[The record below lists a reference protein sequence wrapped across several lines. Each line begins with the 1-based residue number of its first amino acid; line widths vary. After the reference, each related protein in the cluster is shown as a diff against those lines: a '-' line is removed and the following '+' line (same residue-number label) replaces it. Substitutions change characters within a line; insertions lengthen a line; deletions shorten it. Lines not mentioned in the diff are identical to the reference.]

1 MNKYNTIL
9 IMMSIF
15 ILILIFLLN
24 KFIFTSNACLHYSL
38 NIYLYTTISLA
49 ILTLL
54 SAFYSKRRLS
64 IPGEQ
69 KILFIIFTLITFVL
83 LAHIKNIYVIHFI
96 WLAFLVFFSLFIYG
110 YAFDNTYILLFF
122 CALNLIIVPIIY
134 MVPTLSEYLGS
145 NNYII
150 GISMLFILLLILSKK
165 FKYSKLSLYIIF
177 IFIIIINS
185 AQYVLNVGSKEC
197 DKSI

>member
-1 MNKYNTIL
+1 
-9 IMMSIF
+9 MMSIF

-122 CALNLIIVPIIY
+122 FALNLIIVPIIY
-134 MVPTLSEYLGS
+134 IFPTLSEYLGS